1 MDLLRPKLLL
11 FVLILL
17 LTVQSCAQMK
27 SWISPKSPVKTSAH
41 VKHTSQAPSR
51 APSQSAHVKHT
62 SQAPSQAPTL
72 ARQHQV
78 PSQAPV
84 QAATLARQHMEAGEY
99 QTAIDIYS
107 DECRK
112 QPKDLP
118 LVKEYA
124 KSLEGIKSTAE
135 KALEKGDF
143 ASAGR
148 MYYVLQ
154 NNYAKFNDVAQ
165 MLSFNSAYLNTKLS
179 YCKKSLS
186 MQGFQEYRKG
196 NLNKAI
202 VLWQSLLV
210 IDPNN
215 KDIKEALRTAT
226 QQQKNLQVKN

>member
-1 MDLLRPKLLL
+1 
-11 FVLILL
+11 
-17 LTVQSCAQMK
+17 MK

-41 VKHTSQAPSR
+41 VKHTP
-51 APSQSAHVKHT
+51 
-62 SQAPSQAPTL
+62 QAPSQEQTL
-72 ARQHQV
+72 ARQIGGQ
-78 PSQAPV
+78 SSTSSSG
-84 QAATLARQHMEAGEY
+84 TLAKKHMEAGEY
-99 QTAIDIYS
+99 QKAIDIYS

-124 KSLEGIKSTAE
+124 KSLEGIKSTAD

-179 YCKKSLS
+179 YCKKTLS

-196 NLNKAI
+196 NLTR
-202 VLWQSLLV
+202 QSCSGRVFLSLTL
-210 IDPNN
+210 I
-215 KDIKEALRTAT
+215 IKTSKRR
-226 QQQKNLQVKN
+226 

>member
-11 FVLILL
+11 FVLIPL
-17 LTVQSCAQMK
+17 LTLQSCAQMK
-27 SWISPKSPVKTSAH
+27 SWISPKGPVKTSAH
-41 VKHTSQAPSR
+41 VKHTPQTPT
-51 APSQSAHVKHT
+51 QE
-62 SQAPSQAPTL
+62 QTL
-72 ARQHQV
+72 ARQNQAA
-78 PSQAPV
+78 SQAPV
-84 QAATLARQHMEAGEY
+84 QAATLAKKHMEAGEY
-99 QTAIDIYS
+99 QKAIDIYS

-118 LVKEYA
+118 LMKEYA
-124 KSLEGIKSTAE
+124 KSLEGIKSTAD
-135 KALEKGDF
+135 KALEKRDF

-196 NLNKAI
+196 NLTKAI
-202 VLWQSLLV
+202 GLWQSLLV

-215 KDIKEALRTAT
+215 KDIKEAVRTAT
-226 QQQKNLQVKN
+226 LQQKNLQEKN

>member
-1 MDLLRPKLLL
+1 MMDLLRPKLLL
-11 FVLILL
+11 FVLIPL
-17 LTVQSCAQMK
+17 LTLQSCAQMK

-41 VKHTSQAPSR
+41 VKHTP
-51 APSQSAHVKHT
+51 
-62 SQAPSQAPTL
+62 QAPSQEQTL
-72 ARQHQV
+72 DRQNQAA
-78 PSQAPV
+78 SQAPV
-84 QAATLARQHMEAGEY
+84 QAATLAKKHMEAGEY
-99 QTAIDIYS
+99 QKAIDIYS

-124 KSLEGIKSTAE
+124 KSLEGIKSTAD
-135 KALEKGDF
+135 KALEKRDF

-196 NLNKAI
+196 NLTKAI
-202 VLWQSLLV
+202 MLWQSLLV

-215 KDIKEALRTAT
+215 KDIKEAVRTAT
-226 QQQKNLQVKN
+226 LQQKNLQEKN

>member
-1 MDLLRPKLLL
+1 MMDLFKPKLLL

-17 LTVQSCAQMK
+17 LTVQSCAEMK
-27 SWISPKSPVKTSAH
+27 SWISPKSPVKTSAQ
-41 VKHTSQAPSR
+41 VKQTPQAHS
-51 APSQSAHVKHT
+51 K
-62 SQAPSQAPTL
+62 APTS

-84 QAATLARQHMEAGEY
+84 QAATLARRHMEAGEY
-99 QTAIDIYS
+99 QKAIDIYS
-107 DECRK
+107 AECRK
-112 QPKDLP
+112 QPQDLP
-118 LVKEYA
+118 MMKEYA
-124 KSLEGIKSTAE
+124 KSLEGIKSTAD
-135 KALEKGDF
+135 KALEKRDF

-154 NNYAKFNDVAQ
+154 DNYTKFNNVTQ

-196 NLNKAI
+196 NINKAI
-202 VLWQSLLV
+202 VVWQNLLV

-215 KDIKEALRTAT
+215 KEIKEAVRTAT
-226 QQQKNLQVKN
+226 LQQKNLQGKN

>member
-1 MDLLRPKLLL
+1 MTDLLRPRLLL

-17 LTVQSCAQMK
+17 FSVQSCAEMK
-27 SWISPKSPVKTSAH
+27 SWTSPKSPVKTPAH
-41 VKHTSQAPSR
+41 VKHAP
-51 APSQSAHVKHT
+51 
-62 SQAPSQAPTL
+62 QAPSQTPT
-72 ARQHQV
+72 
-78 PSQAPV
+78 QAPP
-84 QAATLARQHMEAGEY
+84 QAENLAKKHMEAGEY
-99 QTAIDIYS
+99 QKAIEIYS

-112 QPKDLP
+112 QPQDLP
-118 LVKEYA
+118 MKKEYA
-124 KSLEGIKSTAE
+124 KSLEGIKSTAD

-143 ASAGR
+143 GSAGR

-154 NNYAKFNDVAQ
+154 NNYTKYNDVAQ

-196 NLNKAI
+196 NINKAI

-215 KDIKEALRTAT
+215 KDIKEAVRTAT
-226 QQQKNLQVKN
+226 QQQKNLQIKN